1 MHCRFVS
8 ESSGFAILNYPSV
21 LGGIEHL
28 YTSRVLQ
35 PPPASRMRKQ
45 NENIFELVAGGLYVT
60 EGTVVSEKDVNNDVS
75 AGQSFVC
82 SMDGGGNNRVS
93 ARACTSNL
101 QNRR

>member
-1 MHCRFVS
+1 
-8 ESSGFAILNYPSV
+8 
-21 LGGIEHL
+21 
-28 YTSRVLQ
+28 
-35 PPPASRMRKQ
+35 MRKQ